1 MVHRCRSIG
10 MDRLVGRGRFV
21 GLLFRVDRLSLILDI
36 SNIAL
41 RSSTV
46 GDNLHSTVRKVDSVF
61 SSSVVILPFFLL
73 GKHRSIMRVIHAILI
88 IVAGGNGWVGVCI
101 VWSGG
106 STLSHSNECCK

>member
-1 MVHRCRSIG
+1 
-10 MDRLVGRGRFV
+10 MDRLVGRGRLVCRGRLVIRSRSRLIRSGSRLVSGRSWFV

-73 GKHRSIMRVIHAILI
+73 GKHRSIMRVIH
-88 IVAGGNGWVGVCI
+88 
-101 VWSGG
+101 
-106 STLSHSNECCK
+106 